1 MKVALLFGG
10 PSRERGIS
18 LNSARSLADHL
29 DERFDLVEFFYFD
42 RVARPYALSR
52 AMLYSNTPSDFD
64 FKLSTITM
72 PLSRNDLLSRLKSCD
87 LAFPAMHGEFGEDGT
102 LQMILDEAG
111 VPYVGASTAAA
122 STAYDKYSAWMS
134 LRESGI
140 SAVPST
146 LLTRDLSEEAVGS
159 IVGRILRDSDR
170 VVLKLAAGGSSLGIE
185 IVDSPAAAINRLNL
199 SLFSGDQYNADRV
212 VAQPWVNGVEFTI
225 VVLEGPEGPV
235 ALIPL
240 EIERHRRVKA
250 FEILSY
256 RHKYLPNDNT
266 AYRCPPNF
274 SDELIEEIRSTAERV
289 FITMRLRD
297 FARVD
302 GWVDANGRVLISD
315 INVISGMEQNSF
327 LFIQAA
333 QVGLTHGD
341 VLSLVISSACRRAGI
356 PTPTSPADRKYL
368 PRRRVGVLFGGAT
381 AERQVSVLSGT
392 NVWMKLR
399 ASDRYEPLPALLA
412 KDGSVW
418 QLPYSLAL
426 RHTAEEIAEACE
438 SAEAAEPRRQRLA
451 QDIVCRLQLT
461 SSQVTLS
468 GYLPENK
475 SLDDF
480 VRSVDFVFIAL
491 HGGVGE
497 DGTLQRRLDELG
509 VPYNGSDAAASRLC
523 MDKYETGLR
532 ISLMNDPYVSTAAK
546 VKVQIPELVSD
557 PVVGEIYDRASAEC
571 GTRKL
576 VAKPVSDGCSAGV
589 VPLADPAEL
598 RVYLDAVL
606 RQAEHLEPGLFSL
619 VSEQLV
625 DLPTNRLQEFLLE
638 AYIESDVIS
647 IVEARGLNDAA
658 DSNATHLAWKE
669 RGESRWVEVTAG
681 VLGHQGEMRCLY
693 PSLTIAREGML
704 TLEEKF
710 MGGTGINITPPP
722 TPPLG
727 KVSPQAIERA
737 REKLAIVANHLGLR
751 GYARID
757 AFMDREDGRIIVIE
771 VNSLPGLT
779 PSTVIYHQAL
789 ADDHAPMFPC
799 EFLERLI
806 DLGFATHDKGHV
818 SPSMVRLQALHG

>member
-1 MKVALLFGG
+1 L
-10 PSRERGIS
+10 
-18 LNSARSLADHL
+18 
-29 DERFDLVEFFYFD
+29 
-42 RVARPYALSR
+42 
-52 AMLYSNTPSDFD
+52 T
-64 FKLSTITM
+64 
-72 PLSRNDLLSRLKSCD
+72 RNL
-87 LAFPAMHGEFGEDGT
+87 P
-102 LQMILDEAG
+102 DEA
-111 VPYVGASTAAA
+111 VA
-122 STAYDKYSAWMS
+122 
-134 LRESGI
+134 GI
-140 SAVPST
+140 V
-146 LLTRDLSEEAVGS
+146 E
-159 IVGRILRDSDR
+159 RILRDSDR

-185 IVDSPAAAINRLNL
+185 IVDSPAAAINRLKL

-225 VVLEGPEGPV
+225 VVLEGPSGPV

-240 EIERHRRVKA
+240 EIERHRRAKA

-333 QVGLTHGD
+333 QVGLAHGD
-341 VLSLVISSACRRAGI
+341 VLSVVISSACRRAGI
-356 PTPTSPADRKYL
+356 PTPSSPADRKYL

-451 QDIVCRLQLT
+451 QDIVCRLRLT
-461 SSQVTLS
+461 SSQITLS
-468 GYLPENK
+468 DYLPENK

-480 VRSVDFVFIAL
+480 VRSVEFVFIAL

-546 VKVQIPELVSD
+546 VKVRIPELVSD
-557 PVVGEIYDRASAEC
+557 PVVREIYDRASAEC

-576 VAKPVSDGCSAGV
+576 VVKPVSDGCSAGV
-589 VPLADPAEL
+589 VPLADPTEL

-606 RQAEHLEPGLFSL
+606 RRAEHLEPGLFSL
-619 VSEQLV
+619 VSKQLV

-647 IVEARGLNDAA
+647 IVEARGQNYAA
-658 DSNATHLAWKE
+658 DSNAAHLAWKE
-669 RGESRWVEVTAG
+669 RGEGRWVEVTAG

-693 PSLTIAREGML
+693 PSLTVAREGML

-727 KVSPQAIERA
+727 RVSPQATERA

-779 PSTVIYHQAL
+779 PSTVMYHQAL
-789 ADDHAPMFPC
+789 ADDHAPMFPR

-818 SPSMVRLQALHG
+818 SPSTVRLEALHG

>member
-29 DERFDLVEFFYFD
+29 DERFDLSEFIYFD
-42 RVARPYALSR
+42 RLARPYALSR

-72 PLSRNDLLSRLKSCD
+72 PMSRNDLFSRLRSCD
-87 LAFPAMHGEFGEDGT
+87 LAFPVMHGPFGEDGA
-102 LQMILDEAG
+102 LHKILDESG
-111 VPYVGASTAAA
+111 VPYVGTGAAAA
-122 STAYDKYSAWMS
+122 SAAYDKYCAWMS
-134 LRESGI
+134 LHESNI
-140 SAVPST
+140 PTVPST
-146 LLTRDLSEEAVGS
+146 LLTRDLSEEAIASAVE
-159 IVGRILRDSDR
+159 RILRDSDR
-170 VVLKLAAGGSSLGIE
+170 VVLKLAAGGSSLGVE
-185 IVDSPAAAINRLNL
+185 VVDSAAAALDRLNL
-199 SLFSGDQYNADRV
+199 SLFGEEQYNADRV
-212 VAQPWVNGVEFTI
+212 VAQPWISGVEFTI
-225 VVLEGPEGPV
+225 VVIEGPSGPV

-240 EIERHRRVKA
+240 EIERHRRANA

-256 RHKYLPNDNT
+256 RHKYLPNDDT

-274 SDELIEEIRSTAERV
+274 SDELIEEIRSTAEQV
-289 FITMRLRD
+289 FETMQLRD

-341 VLSLVISSACRRAGI
+341 VLSIVISSACRRAGI
-356 PTPTSPADRKYL
+356 PTPTISTRRKNL
-368 PRRRVGVLFGGAT
+368 PRRRVGVLFGGVT

-399 ASDRYEPLPALLA
+399 TSDRYEPLPALLA

-418 QLPYSLAL
+418 QLPYALAL
-426 RHTAEEIAEACE
+426 RHTAEEIADACE

-451 QDIVCRLQLT
+451 QEIVARLQLT
-461 SSQVTLS
+461 SFHVTLS
-468 GYLPENK
+468 NYLPENK

-497 DGTLQRRLDELG
+497 DGTLQSRLDELG
-509 VPYNGSDAAASRLC
+509 IPYNGSDAASSRLC

-532 ISLMNDPYVSTAAK
+532 ISLMNEPYVSTAAK
-546 VKVQIPELVSD
+546 VKVRVPEAVSD
-557 PVVGEIYDRASAEC
+557 ALVTEIYDRASAEC

-576 VAKPVSDGCSAGV
+576 VVKPVSDGCSAGV
-589 VPLADPAEL
+589 VPLAGPAEL
-598 RVYLDAVL
+598 RVYLDAV
-606 RQAEHLEPGLFSL
+606 RKRVERIEPGFFSL
-619 VSEQLV
+619 VSSEQIV
-625 DLPTNRLQEFLLE
+625 DLPTEQLQELLLE
-638 AYIESDVIS
+638 AYIESDVVS
-647 IVEARGLNDAA
+647 IVEPSCQSDVKK
-658 DSNATHLAWKE
+658 SNAAHLAWKE
-669 RGESRWVEVTAG
+669 RDGGRWVEVTAG
-681 VLGHQGEMRCLY
+681 VLGPQGEMRCFY
-693 PSLTIAREGML
+693 PSLTVAREGVL

-710 MGGTGINITPPP
+710 MGGTGVNITPPP
-722 TPPLG
+722 APPLG
-727 KVSPQAIERA
+727 KVSQEAVKRA
-737 REKLAIVANHLGLR
+737 REKLAIVANHLGLQ

-757 AFMDREDGRIIVIE
+757 AFLDRQDGRIIVIE

-789 ADDHAPMFPC
+789 ADDHTPMFPR
-799 EFLERLI
+799 EFLEHVI
-806 DLGFATHDKGHV
+806 DLGFAANVKREV
-818 SPSMVRLQALHG
+818 SSYPLR

>member
-29 DERFDLVEFFYFD
+29 DERFDLAELIYFD
-42 RVARPYALSR
+42 RLARPYALSR
-52 AMLYSNTPSDFD
+52 AMLYSNTPGDFD

-72 PLSRNDLLSRLKSCD
+72 PLSRNDLFSRLRSCD
-87 LAFPAMHGEFGEDGT
+87 LAFPAMHGVFGEDGT
-102 LQMILDEAG
+102 LHKILDEAG
-111 VPYVGASTAAA
+111 VPYVGAGAAA
-122 STAYDKYSAWMS
+122 AGAAYDKYSAWMS
-134 LRESGI
+134 LHESGI
-140 SAVPST
+140 PTVPST
-146 LLTRDLSEEAVGS
+146 LLTRDLPAEAIAGA
-159 IVGRILRDSDR
+159 VGRILRDSDR
-170 VVLKLAAGGSSLGIE
+170 VVLKLAAGGSSLGVE
-185 IVDSPAAAINRLNL
+185 VVDSPAAALDRLNL
-199 SLFSGDQYNADRV
+199 SLFNEDTYDADRV
-212 VAQPWVNGVEFTI
+212 VAQPWVSGTEFTI
-225 VVLEGPEGPV
+225 VVLEGPSGPV

-240 EIERHRRVKA
+240 EIERHRRANA

-256 RHKYLPNDNT
+256 RHKYLPNDDT

-274 SDELIEEIRSTAERV
+274 SDELIKKIRSAAERV
-289 FITMRLRD
+289 FVTMQLRD

-302 GWVDANGRVLISD
+302 GWVDANGSVLISD

-341 VLSLVISSACRRAGI
+341 VLSVVISSACRRAGI
-356 PTPTSPADRKYL
+356 PTPATPAHRELL
-368 PRRRVGVLFGGAT
+368 PRRRVGVLFGGTT

-399 ASDRYEPLPALLA
+399 ASDRYEPFPALLA

-426 RHTAEEIAEACE
+426 RHTAEEIADACE

-451 QDIVCRLQLT
+451 QEIVTRLELTASQLT
-461 SSQVTLS
+461 LS
-468 GYLPENK
+468 NYLPVNT
-475 SLDDF
+475 SLDEF

-509 VPYNGSDAAASRLC
+509 VPYNGSGAAASRLC

-532 ISLMNDPYVSTAAK
+532 ISLMEDPYVSTAAK
-546 VKVQIPELVSD
+546 VKVHVPELVND
-557 PVVGEIYDRASAEC
+557 AVVREIYDRASAEC

-576 VAKPVSDGCSAGV
+576 VVKPVSDGCSAGV
-589 VPLADPAEL
+589 VPLAGPSEL
-598 RVYLDAVL
+598 RVYLDAVMM
-606 RQAEHLEPGLFSL
+606 RAERIEPGLFSL
-619 VSEQLV
+619 VSEQQIV
-625 DLPTNRLQEFLLE
+625 DLPTDQLQELLLE
-638 AYIESDVIS
+638 AYIESDLIS
-647 IVEARGLNDAA
+647 IVEAPHRSDEENSHAA
-658 DSNATHLAWKE
+658 HLAWTE
-669 RGESRWVEVTAG
+669 RGEGRWVEITAG
-681 VLGHQGEMRCLY
+681 VLGHEGKMRSFY
-693 PSLTIAREGML
+693 PSLTVAREGVL

-710 MGGTGINITPPP
+710 MGGTGVNITPPP

-727 KVSPQAIERA
+727 KISPAAIERA
-737 REKLAIVANHLGLR
+737 REMLAIVANHLGVR

-757 AFMDREDGRIIVIE
+757 AFLDRQDGRIIVIE

-789 ADDHAPMFPC
+789 ADDHTPMFPR
-799 EFLERLI
+799 EFLERVI
-806 DLGFATHDKGHV
+806 DLGFAA
-818 SPSMVRLQALHG
+818 S